1 MIKIRPELEQT
12 LEKIAHQSD
21 RTLHDLV
28 NDVLA
33 GYVAEVSD
41 LESLGGES
49 LEDANAKQLEPV
61 YVRRRDAERRQ

>member
-49 LEDANAKQLEPV
+49 LEDANATQLEPV